1 MKKKKKP
8 RTLIDIMA
16 DNPDNKKFHLSG
28 PMRQK
33 TLNDFSEY
41 LKQQTASVTGASY
54 PTQFAGLSQAATPWT
69 GAIGGPHSHTISTYT
84 ATGGIFTGGTT
95 LVPTKTIFDEDKG
108 LGILGKLLPDD
119 TKIEIL
125 PLPHLAATQIQFT
138 LTLCSSE
145 IDATNKRQSAKN
157 IVARLK
163 QAMES
168 LSDIC
173 LRELWWK

>member
-33 TLNDFSEY
+33 ALNDFSEY
-41 LKQQTASVTGASY
+41 LKQQTASVTGASC
-54 PTQFAGLSQAATPWT
+54 PTQFAGLSQAATT
-69 GAIGGPHSHTISTYT
+69 GTGLTSGAHSHTLSSPYYT
-84 ATGGIFTGGTT
+84 ATRGIFTGGAA
-95 LVPTKTIFDEDKG
+95 LKTIFDEDKG

-138 LTLCSSE
+138 LTINSSE
-145 IDATNKRQSAKN
+145 IDATGKRQSAKN

-163 QAMES
+163 QAMEA
-168 LSDIC
+168 LSDKC